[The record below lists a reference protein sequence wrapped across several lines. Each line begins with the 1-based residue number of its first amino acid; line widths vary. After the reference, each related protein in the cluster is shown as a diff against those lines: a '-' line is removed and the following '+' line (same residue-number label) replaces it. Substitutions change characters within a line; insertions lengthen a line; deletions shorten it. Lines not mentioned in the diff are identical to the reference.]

1 MLARLKQELKSELC
15 WRKVRQW
22 GRQWGWAARGLGGT
36 RLPHSAPAAP
46 PHPAAPQPASSL
58 LALPSACSTAASPVT
73 AAPSRTRCCA
83 RTACRRSCTKTGGG
97 CWRWEV
103 RAPRQAWGTNCLLAF
118 PLPVSL
124 PIVIF
129 HAPAWLLSPRPLPP
143 TVPPHCAPPLCPP
156 TVPPHCAPP
165 LCPPTVPPHCAPPLC
180 PPTVPPH
187 CAPPLCPPTVPPPG
201 CRAVPAVGRR
211 GVAGRLA

>member
-1 MLARLKQELKSELC
+1 MGSGAGTCAEMLARLKQELKSELC

-143 TVPPHCAPPLCPP
+143 HCAPPLCPP

-165 LCPPTVPPHCAPPLC
+165 LCPP
-180 PPTVPPH
+180 
-187 CAPPLCPPTVPPPG
+187 
-201 CRAVPAVGRR
+201 RAAERYQLSGGEGSRAAGVASLERCKLVRR
-211 GVAGRLA
+211 GEGS